1 MFVVTLFFALSFLS
15 FRAVFPDKYS
25 EFVERQAERFGLER
39 AEVYAVIM
47 AESRFDKNA
56 VSRVGACGLMQLM
69 PATAEFCARMTGM
82 KDPDLFDPETNI
94 TLGCYYLSYLKE
106 SFDGE
111 NVYAAYNA
119 GEGTVRLWL
128 EKGSGIAFPETA
140 EYVKRV
146 TDYKKIYTLLYFFAI
161 RATSASSSSATQGGD
176 RTLTCEPKE
185 SSFFMSKSS
194 L

>member
-1 MFVVTLFFALSFLS
+1 MTERIGSIEKAKVGTFFRPVIVCVSIVALFFALSFLS
-15 FRAVFPDKYS
+15 LRTVFPDNYS

-39 AEVYAVIM
+39 EEVYAVIM
-47 AESRFDKNA
+47 AESRFDHKA

-69 PATAEFCARMTGM
+69 PATAEFCAQMTGI

-119 GEGTVRLWL
+119 GEGNVRLWQDM
-128 EKGSGIAFPETA
+128 GSGIVFPETA

-146 TDYKKIYTLLYFFAI
+146 TLYKKIYILLY
-161 RATSASSSSATQGGD
+161 
-176 RTLTCEPKE
+176 
-185 SSFFMSKSS
+185 
-194 L
+194 